1 MSSAKKLIKSELKKS
16 PNKKLELEK
25 LKRAVVS
32 QLEASGKSAK
42 KAQKA
47 FDAKLQLPC
56 FAVKSGIVQLV
67 KGADE
72 APEPAAPAPA
82 PAPAKA
88 EKDKKDKKRKPEA
101 AVAVPTPA
109 KQSKTAAAPSA
120 GAMRMMGAAEAD
132 AYRKEHNIEV
142 SGSGAETFRPLASFA
157 DAGFAAAVLECCAK
171 FAKPTPIQAQCW
183 PMLISQRDTI
193 GVAETGSGKT
203 IGFFLPVLDRLY
215 AERSAGGAGRKGAG
229 VRVLILAPTREL
241 AMQTEEVCRAA
252 GAACGVGS
260 VCIYGGVPKGPQK
273 QALRDGASV
282 VVATPGRL
290 LDLSQEGAID
300 LGGVDYMVL
309 DEADRMLD
317 MGFEKDVRAIMAQ
330 TPSTRRTVMFTATWP
345 ESIRSLAEE
354 FLSDP
359 VRVSIGSQEL
369 TANHRV
375 TQTVEVV
382 DQSQKEGRLP
392 QLLKKYCVSGGSN
405 KTGGDNRVLVFA
417 LYKKEAARVE
427 QLLQRGGH
435 KAIAIHGDMSQEQR
449 TRALQQFK
457 DGSMPLLVATDV
469 AARGLDIP
477 DVEVVINYTFPLT
490 IEDYIHRIG
499 RTGRG
504 GKTGV
509 SHTLFTSFDKAH
521 AGALQNVLR
530 EANQVV
536 PDDLLRFGSAVKKK
550 EHKMYGAFGGDDK
563 GPMKA
568 PTKIVFNNDSDDD

>member
-1 MSSAKKLIKSELKKS
+1 MSSAKKLIKTELKKS

-25 LKRAVVS
+25 LKRAVVA

-56 FAVKSGIVQLV
+56 FAVKAGIVQLV

-72 APEPAAPAPA
+72 APEA

-88 EKDKKDKKRKPEA
+88 EKEKKEKEKKRKPEA
-101 AVAVPTPA
+101 AEAAAPAPA
-109 KQSKTAAAPSA
+109 KQSKTTAAPSKTM
-120 GAMRMMGAAEAD
+120 GAMRMMGAAQATE
-132 AYRKEHNIEV
+132 YHKEHNIEV
-142 SGSGAETFRPLASFA
+142 SGSGAETFRPLADFA
-157 DAGFAAAVLECCAK
+157 DTGFAAAVLECCAK

-203 IGFFLPVLDRLY
+203 VAFFLPVLDRLY
-215 AERSAGGAGRKGAG
+215 AERSSGGGGKRG

-241 AMQTEEVCRAA
+241 AMQTEEVCKAA
-252 GAACGVGS
+252 GAACGIGS

-273 QALRDGASV
+273 QLLRDGASV

-300 LGGVDYMVL
+300 LSGVDYMVL

-317 MGFEKDVRAIMAQ
+317 MGFEKDVRTIMAQ
-330 TPSTRRTVMFTATWP
+330 TPATRRTVMFTATWP

-375 TQTVEVV
+375 KQTVEVV

-392 QLLKKYCVSGGSN
+392 QLLKKYCVGGGSN
-405 KTGGDNRVLVFA
+405 KAGGGVDRVLVFA

-427 QLLQRGGH
+427 QMLQRGGH
-435 KAIAIHGDMSQEQR
+435 KAIAIHGDMTQEQR

-504 GKTGV
+504 GKTGI

-530 EANQVV
+530 EASQEV
-536 PDDLLRFGSAVKKK
+536 PQDLINFGSSVKKK
-550 EHKMYGAFGGDDK
+550 EHKMYGAFGGDAK

-568 PTKIVFNNDSDDD
+568 ATKIVFNNDSDDD